1 MNLDFFYKILP
12 KLSVEELQEIK
23 TRIDFL
29 LANKKTK
36 KPSSTEELL
45 WKELVVRYNA
55 PPIEK
60 AGKSIITLMKKTA
73 IFIDNESIRLQLS
86 TTQKKRLCRV
96 LISSVELTLK
106 AKKESPS
113 TFIVAQYMTYAND
126 ILQQSYPGYYGT
138 PMFKSM
144 VLNSTM
150 Y

>member
-1 MNLDFFYKILP
+1 MNLDFFHKVLP

-29 LANKKTK
+29 LSNKKIR

-45 WKELVVRYNA
+45 WKELVARYNA

-60 AGKSIITLMKKTA
+60 AGKSIITLIKKTA
-73 IFIDNESIRLQLS
+73 LFIDNESIRLELNNF
-86 TTQKKRLCRV
+86 QKKRLCRV
-96 LISSVELTLK
+96 LISSVEFTLK

-126 ILQQSYPGYYGT
+126 ILRQSYPGYYGT
-138 PMFKSM
+138 SLFKSM

-150 Y
+150 F